1 MQGRRHR
8 LRGRSWRRLSLQR
21 GKLRLEGREAV
32 VELPPEL
39 IDLLLNLL
47 RLLGALRG
55 CVLRGE

>member
-1 MQGRRHR
+1 
-8 LRGRSWRRLSLQR
+8 LRERSWRRLSLQR
-21 GKLRLEGREAV
+21 GKLRLEGRKAV

-55 CVLRGE
+55 CVVRGE